1 MTAHAI
7 PWMEVLKQ
15 DIEAAIQAERH
26 GIASEEEHSAPM
38 FVSEYSLHQIWN
50 LKSIRR
56 RWDGA
61 GFPPPE
67 EIFASDSGLIK
78 IASILILI
86 NWDRWE
92 EFHPIFVENHDRRDK
107 SLPFASSTLKDE
119 GFLGPK
125 HAMLFHVQQSVCLS
139 TVIEEGR
146 DHVVRKGHRL
156 PFTKESPKQA
166 AGAFGTVT
174 KVHVARN
181 HFRYADSGQLNHE
194 RVSCQLMAVV
204 SAIDH

>member
-1 MTAHAI
+1 MTQRAT
-7 PWMEVLKQ
+7 PWTEVLKQ
-15 DIEAAIQAERH
+15 DIEYAIQAERK
-26 GIASEEEHSAPM
+26 GIAGEEEHSAPT
-38 FVSEYSLHQIWN
+38 FVSEYSLQQIWN
-50 LKSIRR
+50 LNSIHK

-67 EIFASDSGLIK
+67 EIFAPDSGLIK

-86 NWDRWE
+86 NWDHWE
-92 EFHPIFVENHDRRDK
+92 KFRSIFVRNHDRRDK
-107 SLPFASSTLKDE
+107 DLPFTFNTLKDH
-119 GFLGPK
+119 GFLGAS
-125 HAMLFHVQQSVCLS
+125 HAMLFYVQQSVCLS

-146 DHVVRKGHRL
+146 DHVVRKGHQL
-156 PFTKESPKQA
+156 PFIKESPKQA

-194 RVSCQLMAVV
+194 RVSCQLRAVV
-204 SAIDH
+204 LAIDH